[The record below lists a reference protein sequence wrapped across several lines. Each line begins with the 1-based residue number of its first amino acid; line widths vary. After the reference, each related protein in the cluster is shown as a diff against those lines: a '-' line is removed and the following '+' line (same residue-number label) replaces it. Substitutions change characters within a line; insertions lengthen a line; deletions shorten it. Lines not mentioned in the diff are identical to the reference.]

1 MNMNRTVSSV
11 LKGAAAGAVVGT
23 AAYMTM
29 GTSKSKA
36 RQMKKKASKAMKT
49 VGAVFENLSAMM

>member
-1 MNMNRTVSSV
+1 MNRTVSSV

-23 AAYMTM
+23 AAYMAM

-36 RQMKKKASKAMKT
+36 SKIRVTPFISPSSRSQEILFPAL
-49 VGAVFENLSAMM
+49 A